1 MRIIISSD
9 YYDNRTR
16 DMLLKE
22 ITTEENNYIKS
33 INETIEDFLYKRWNK
48 IVHSLPNNYYNQ
60 YASQETPQERNNW
73 FQRYLDYPTK
83 DITLMPEIL

>member
-1 MRIIISSD
+1 MHLIISSD

-16 DMLLKE
+16 DMLLKQ

-33 INETIEDFLYKRWNK
+33 INETIEDFLYKRWNT
-48 IVHSLPNNYYNQ
+48 IVHSLPNNYYKQ
-60 YASQETPQERNNW
+60 YSLYETQEERNDW

-83 DITLMPEIL
+83 DISLMPEIL